1 MWFVATALSIGNFY
15 SYTSATRQPA
25 LSFCP
30 DQLMPVD
37 QLLLFLTLTLFV
49 SASPGPVML
58 AAMANGG
65 LYGVRR
71 AMWGMAGATLGNLV
85 LIALS
90 ALGMGLLLK
99 NSDALFSVIQW
110 LGAAY
115 LIWLGLKLCLQ
126 PVGEG
131 INASAVEEGSARR
144 LFLKSFGI
152 ALSNPKGLIYFGAL
166 FPQFIAPER
175 PLLAQ
180 FALLVS
186 LFVAIDLVWMLAYA
200 KGGSFIMGWLRSPLH
215 QRVFNCLCGGAL
227 ALAGV
232 LMLWLKQ

>member
-1 MWFVATALSIGNFY
+1 MVVCGFVVVVLWFVATALSIGNFY

-65 LYGVRR
+65 
-71 AMWGMAGATLGNLV
+71 
-85 LIALS
+85 
-90 ALGMGLLLK
+90 
-99 NSDALFSVIQW
+99 
-110 LGAAY
+110 
-115 LIWLGLKLCLQ
+115 
-126 PVGEG
+126 
-131 INASAVEEGSARR
+131 
-144 LFLKSFGI
+144 
-152 ALSNPKGLIYFGAL
+152 
-166 FPQFIAPER
+166 
-175 PLLAQ
+175 
-180 FALLVS
+180 
-186 LFVAIDLVWMLAYA
+186 
-200 KGGSFIMGWLRSPLH
+200 SFIMGWLRSPRH